1 MSSGR
6 SPCILIVDDS
16 PALRAEI
23 REILRAKDPGTTFLE
38 AGDGL
43 EGMRLLRDHKDK
55 VDLVL
60 CDLVMPMMDGFKF
73 LQMRASQPE
82 LEDIPVLI
90 LTAVTEVDQKVR
102 LLSAGAQDYIVKPFH
117 PGELLARTAAHLKRK
132 LLEDELRQKN
142 ALLLELST
150 TDGLTKIHNRRHFLE
165 LTVEELERSRRL
177 DLQLSLFLF
186 DVDHFK
192 QINDAGGHELG
203 DRILV
208 AVCRAVKSH
217 LRKYDKFARYGGDE
231 FTVLFPQTAAD
242 KALAISR
249 RLEEA
254 VRSLPPDET
263 GGLTVTLSGGVAS
276 LTPTITTVDDLI
288 RAADAALYRAKEAG
302 RGRVVAAWE
311 ETPGK

>member
-1 MSSGR
+1 MNAGG

-23 REILRAKDPGTTFLE
+23 RETLRSQNPGATFLE

-43 EGMRLLRDHKDK
+43 EGMRLLTDHQKE

-60 CDLVMPMMDGFKF
+60 CDLVMPLMDGFRF
-73 LQMRASQPE
+73 LQMRASQPD

-132 LLEDELRQKN
+132 LLEDELKQKN
-142 ALLLELST
+142 ELLLELST
-150 TDGLTKIHNRRHFLE
+150 TDGLTRIHNRRHFLE
-165 LTVEELERSRRL
+165 LTLEELERSRRM
-177 DLQLSLFLF
+177 DLQLSLLLF
-186 DVDHFK
+186 DVDRFK
-192 QINDAGGHELG
+192 QINDTGGHELG
-203 DRILV
+203 DRVLV
-208 AVCRAVKSH
+208 AVCQAVKSH

-242 KALAISR
+242 KALSISR
-249 RLEEA
+249 RLGEA
-254 VRSLPPDET
+254 VRDLPPGET

-276 LTPTITTVDDLI
+276 LTPTIITVDDLI

-302 RGRVVAAWE
+302 RGRILAAWE
-311 ETPGK
+311 S